1 MEVDLILDLL
11 MHGNQLKRTPR
22 TGWGQRGVPLSE
34 SVADHSYGV
43 AYTALLLAELVDE
56 PLDLAAVLAM
66 AVLHDLPE
74 SLTTDIPPAVWG
86 LLPAGAKASAE
97 REALTRIAGNTPVEA
112 RLMAWWEEMRQN
124 ATAEARLVH
133 DSDKIDLFLQAYVY
147 ERQTGN
153 RQLAEFWQ
161 SPHAFHF
168 PQAQALYDELCR
180 RRAA

>member
-1 MEVDLILDLL
+1 
-11 MHGNQLKRTPR
+11 
-22 TGWGQRGVPLSE
+22 
-34 SVADHSYGV
+34 
-43 AYTALLLAELVDE
+43 
-56 PLDLAAVLAM
+56 
-66 AVLHDLPE
+66 
-74 SLTTDIPPAVWG
+74 
-86 LLPAGAKASAE
+86 
-97 REALTRIAGNTPVEA
+97 
-112 RLMAWWEEMRQN
+112 MAWWEEMRQN